1 MKPIGA
7 CSSLKSEKTYEME
20 EIITLA
26 TWKLGRCGCAEVGLG
41 DEGIVD
47 YISIELGGERIVRCY
62 ELKITKSDFLS
73 DAKKTFIGE
82 YNFYVIPTELWMDV
96 KNYIEPGIGCWCI
109 DPDGTA
115 VRKKSAKRRQC
126 KLQKSYITLRIMQ
139 CLERDHMK
147 YVEQAWYDRQS
158 RRHALDMRGGQLSV
172 GDIVRY
178 QGKEWELVKINRVR
192 DGTSLRIQCIITP
205 NGWGGTDQ
213 AKSIKPTMLTRID
226 ETYR

>member
-1 MKPIGA
+1 MK
-7 CSSLKSEKTYEME
+7 SDKTYEME

-82 YNFYVIPTELWMDV
+82 YNFYVIPSALWMSV

-109 DPDGTA
+109 EPDGTA
-115 VRKKSAKRRQC
+115 VRKKSAKRREC
-126 KLQKSYITLRIMQ
+126 KLPKGYITLRIMQ

-147 YVEQAWYDRQS
+147 YVERDWYERQS
-158 RRHALDMRGGQLSV
+158 KRPVTDRTGQELAV
-172 GDIVRY
+172 GDVVAY
-178 QGKEWELVKINRVR
+178 QGRDWRISDIRRVR
-192 DGTSLRIQCIITP
+192 DGTSMRIRCEITSM
-205 NGWGGTDQ
+205 DSQ
-213 AKSIKPTMLTRID
+213 SQVKYVKPTMIAKASG
-226 ETYR
+226 